1 MNLLAFQC
9 FSMHNSP
16 NCMAMLGYND
26 LRKGVIFDI
35 DGTPYEVIEY
45 SFVRM
50 QQRKAV
56 AQVKMKS
63 LVNGKVLS
71 RNFHQNESF
80 EEADIERQAIKFLYQ
95 NRGEFWFSEKNNP
108 SQRFALSAS
117 VVGQGGLFLKPN
129 SEVTAVFF
137 NEKVIKV
144 ELPIKVDLV
153 VKDAPP
159 GEKGNTAQGGTKLVE
174 LETGAKVNVPL
185 FVNTGDVVRINT
197 ETCEYAERVEK
208 S

>member
-1 MNLLAFQC
+1 
-9 FSMHNSP
+9 
-16 NCMAMLGYND
+16 MLGYND

-95 NRGEFWFSEKNNP
+95 NRGEFWFSEKNDP
-108 SQRFALSAS
+108 SRRFALTAD

-129 SEVTAVFF
+129 SDVTAVFF
-137 NEKVIKV
+137 NEKAIKV
-144 ELPIKVDLV
+144 ELPIKIDLV

-159 GEKGNTAQGGTKLVE
+159 GEKGNTAQGGTKLAE

-197 ETCEYAERVEK
+197 ETGEYVERVEK

>member
-1 MNLLAFQC
+1 
-9 FSMHNSP
+9 
-16 NCMAMLGYND
+16 MATLGYND

-80 EEADIERQAIKFLYQ
+80 EEADIERQVIKFLYQ

-108 SQRFALSAS
+108 SQRFALSS
-117 VVGQGGLFLKPN
+117 DVVGQGGLFLKPN
-129 SEVTAVFF
+129 SDVTAVFF

-144 ELPIKVDLV
+144 ELPIKIDLA

-159 GEKGNTAQGGTKLVE
+159 GEKGNTAQGGTKLAE

-185 FVNTGDVVRINT
+185 FVNTGDIVRINT
-197 ETCEYAERVEK
+197 ETCEYVERVEK